1 MVEKKYSVDVTT
13 IQQLDIYDVCEL
25 FAIDDSSG
33 ALQHAIKKLLRAG
46 KGHKPMHQ
54 DIKEAHWTLGRWL
67 DNNKTLGQ
75 WLDDNKPED

>member
-46 KGHKPMHQ
+46 KGPQANASGYQRGPLDPGPLARQQQDTGPMV
-54 DIKEAHWTLGRWL
+54 RS
-67 DNNKTLGQ
+67 
-75 WLDDNKPED
+75 